1 MEGLPDCLDG
11 HGDPA
16 RPRAVR
22 RPLWAAGDRPTV
34 VLRRRSIAGLVL
46 VSIFFI
52 FPLFELL
59 TSSENSFR
67 FQMQVKDGGR
77 RSREKV
83 DVGAGGDQ
91 RAEDDGTDDWVS
103 YFRFDLYFEKYTH
116 H

>member
-22 RPLWAAGDRPTV
+22 RPLRAADDRPTV
-34 VLRRRSIAGLVL
+34 VLRRRSITGLVL
-46 VSIFFI
+46 VGIFFI
-52 FPLFELL
+52 FPLFALL
-59 TSSENSFR
+59 TNSENSFC

-77 RSREKV
+77 RSREEV
-83 DVGAGGDQ
+83 DVGAGGGR
-91 RAEDDGTDDWVS
+91 RAEDDGTDYRVS